1 MTTEPYCVFGEAA
14 LQEVVAVNELS
25 TPMNICT
32 FCAPSCSIADD
43 VTEGATVN
51 NRTIILIFCVD
62 TTSAS
67 GLCASACSLASV
79 MRIQLSFDSSGYALG
94 KVVAVKGL
102 SILVTASSFREPNS
116 RLRRE

>member
-1 MTTEPYCVFGEAA
+1 VATKPYCVFGEAA
-14 LQEVVAVNELS
+14 LQEVVAVNGLS
-25 TPMNICT
+25 TPMTICT
-32 FCAPSCSIADD
+32 MSAPSSSIAED
-43 VTEGATVN
+43 VTEGGTVN

-79 MRIQLSFDSSGYALG
+79 MRTQLSFDSSGYALG